1 MYQYVIWKPYELY
14 PCPLSHLRRR
24 AQLRVS
30 EKREGER
37 ESEKD
42 PSDLPRRDV
51 RGVEAPPLPNQ
62 GMAPGMSGGRYNK

>member
-1 MYQYVIWKPYELY
+1 M
-14 PCPLSHLRRR
+14 
-24 AQLRVS
+24 S